1 MPSAKCEPAIDAK
14 LHLKEVFANALK
26 AGLSKAGQK
35 EIPCSYLYDELGS
48 ALFEAITLLPEYGVT
63 RAEARLLHR
72 HADTIAAMLPY
83 TRSVLELGSGSATK
97 TRPLLEALGS
107 RAHVTY
113 SPIDLSRYALACCE
127 RELADV
133 PGLRV
138 QSIHKPYLDGLAFA
152 RASHRNGLPR
162 LVLFLGGTIGNF
174 HRPDAAAF
182 LRSIR
187 DELAPGDVFLLGAD
201 LDKPASVLIAAYDDA
216 AGVTAAFNLNLLAH
230 INRELNSDF
239 DLKSFSHE
247 ARFNERERRI
257 EMHLR
262 SKRRQ
267 KVVIPSLNLAI
278 QIEEGETLWT
288 ESSYRYNVEELRG
301 LSAQAGF
308 REAVTWVDEEWPF
321 ASTLWIAES

>member
-1 MPSAKCEPAIDAK
+1 MPSAKYEVAIDAE
-14 LHLKEVFANALK
+14 LGSKEVFADALK
-26 AGLSKAGQK
+26 AGLLKPGQK

-63 RAEARLLHR
+63 RAERRLLHR
-72 HADTIAAMLPY
+72 HAGTIAAILPY
-83 TRSVLELGSGSATK
+83 TRSVLELGSGSASK

-107 RAHVTY
+107 RGRVTY
-113 SPIDLSRYALACCE
+113 VPIDLSDYALNCCV
-127 RELADV
+127 RELSDV

-138 QSIHKPYLDGLAFA
+138 QPINRSYLDGLGYA
-152 RASHRNGLPR
+152 RSTHRNGFPKL
-162 LVLFLGGTIGNF
+162 LLFLGGTIGNF
-174 HRPDAAAF
+174 HRPDAVAF

-187 DELAPGDVFLLGAD
+187 EELAPGDMFLLGAD
-201 LDKPASVLIAAYDDA
+201 LDKPASLLFAAYDDP

-230 INRELNSDF
+230 INRAAGANF
-239 DLKSFSHE
+239 DLKNFSHE

-267 KVVIPSLNLAI
+267 VVNIAAVDLAI
-278 QIEEGETLWT
+278 QIEKGETLWT
-288 ESSYRYNVEELRG
+288 ESSYRYNVEELRT
-301 LSAQAGF
+301 LAAKTGF

-321 ASTLWIAES
+321 ASTLWIAEP